1 MATLNL
7 SISNLETVSR
17 AEAAP
22 IILELGCRVV
32 AARAAASRPSEDARG
47 RAIRNALRTDCAGR
61 MAGAMREEERQVQ
74 ATAQLIRTNGGSAL
88 DTVGAS
94 LSVTRNGGETD
105 QDYRA
110 RLSAANDIEAKPVR
124 AAIVAAMDAAVAAL
138 LDTPGPVQDLLNAS
152 TDELAD

>member
-74 ATAQLIRTNGGSAL
+74 ATAQLNGGSAL